1 MSCIFCDIVA
11 GKAPCHKIWED
22 DDHLAFL
29 SIFPNT
35 DGFSVVIP
43 KAHHPSYAFDLPDEV
58 LSALMLATKRVA
70 KQLDRAFDDVGRCGM
85 VFEGY
90 GVDHVHA
97 KLIPLHGTASLEQW
111 RPIESTSPKFFARYE
126 GYISSHDAARRRRAA
141 GGAGRPHPPKRRLR
155 HQRSTPGIDFPVA
168 RLHVRDSYAF

>member
-1 MSCIFCDIVA
+1 MA
-11 GKAPCHKIWED
+11 GRRLDAAPWRRYELHFATSWRARRRAIKSGKTTTIWR
-22 DDHLAFL
+22 FL

-58 LSALMLATKRVA
+58 LSALMLASKRVA

-90 GVDHVHA
+90 GVDHV
-97 KLIPLHGTASLEQW
+97 
-111 RPIESTSPKFFARYE
+111 
-126 GYISSHDAARRRRAA
+126 
-141 GGAGRPHPPKRRLR
+141 
-155 HQRSTPGIDFPVA
+155 TPN
-168 RLHVRDSYAF
+168 

>member
-1 MSCIFCDIVA
+1 MA

-97 KLIPLHGTASLEQW
+97 KLIRCTAPRRWISGGRSN
-111 RPIESTSPKFFARYE
+111 RPRRSFRTLRGLYLLP
-126 GYISSHDAARRRRAA
+126 RRRA
-141 GGAGRPHPPKRRLR
+141 RDDRLAALA
-155 HQRSTPGIDFPVA
+155 A
-168 RLHVRDSYAF
+168 RIRQSAV

>member
-1 MSCIFCDIVA
+1 MSCIFCDIAA

-97 KLIPLHGTASLEQW
+97 KLIPLHGTASLDQW

-126 GYISSHDAARRRRAA
+126 GYISSHDAARADDEQLAALAARIRQRA
-141 GGAGRPHPPKRRLR
+141 
-155 HQRSTPGIDFPVA
+155 V
-168 RLHVRDSYAF
+168 